1 MILTAPGRSRQRLRG
16 SERSSGLAREWSHLP
31 LLHFLEDRLI
41 RVINAVL
48 VVVRPLRRPRAGQAR
63 EWVVV
68 PARAP
73 IVPRV
78 VVRISLVVT
87 GVEHAV
93 AVDVPV
99 VVVVA
104 LPEGSSGRTPRTMTV
119 PPVTGVLMRALKV
132 PETLPANHSVV
143 AFEGTGIC
151 GQHCPDHPS
160 P

>member
-1 MILTAPGRSRQRLRG
+1 VFFKPPACLNSGSRRQG
-16 SERSSGLAREWSHLP
+16 SGPATPSVLAASHRVESSAVTSL
-31 LLHFLEDRLI
+31 LEDRLI

-48 VVVRPLRRPRAGQAR
+48 VVVRRLRRPRAGQPR

-78 VVRISLVVT
+78 VVRIRLVVT

-104 LPEGSSGRTPRTMTV
+104 LPE
-119 PPVTGVLMRALKV
+119 RA
-132 PETLPANHSVV
+132 
-143 AFEGTGIC
+143 GC
-151 GQHCPDHPS
+151 GNGDCGD
-160 P
+160 